1 MPKKKKKINSKE
13 NGDTIKYEASSNGST
28 AAVNGHGHGDLGE
41 RLKAEWLM
49 YYPINLLSKQ
59 MVFFT
64 YI

>member
-41 RLKAEWLM
+41 RLKAE
-49 YYPINLLSKQ
+49 
-59 MVFFT
+59 
-64 YI
+64 